1 MAYIISRDNL
11 ERFGNGASGL
21 ELPAFLVLSRSGK
34 ESFRLEP
41 LTEWLSR
48 QSGKKRPVRELSTP
62 RVKRQLPKTGQR

>member
-11 ERFGNGASGL
+11 ERFGNGVSEL
-21 ELPAFLVLSRSGK
+21 ELPSFLVLSRSGR

-48 QSGKKRPVRELSTP
+48 QRKRRVPELSTP
-62 RVKRQLPKTGQR
+62 GSKRRQPKTGQR

>member
-11 ERFGNGASGL
+11 DRWGNGASEL

-41 LTEWLSR
+41 LAEWLSR
-48 QSGKKRPVRELSTP
+48 QRKRRAPELSTP
-62 RVKRQLPKTGQR
+62 RPKKRGSSTGQR